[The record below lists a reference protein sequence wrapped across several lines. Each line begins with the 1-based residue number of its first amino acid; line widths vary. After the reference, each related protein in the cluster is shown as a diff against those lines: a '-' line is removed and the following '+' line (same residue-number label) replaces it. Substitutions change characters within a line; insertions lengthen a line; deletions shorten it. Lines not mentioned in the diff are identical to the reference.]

1 MILDRIATVLDHI
14 LNTFIVIICVIATL
28 VGSYT
33 FYDYLSHN
41 DISFLSNRNDSL
53 VSSEDVFI
61 EKQIGWIMID
71 NTNINYPLMQ
81 GKDNVEYLD
90 KDPYGK
96 ENTSGSIFLEWSNDA
111 QLRDDFSVIYG
122 QHAIADLMFGDL
134 DRYLDRNYFDTHQ
147 SGTIKTSDHKYKFKV
162 FAVYKAEASD
172 GFIFNPAIR
181 TVDSICNYIKKR
193 ADIYEAPDS
202 DCRIVALST
211 CSKENEMFRVVV
223 FGTIS
228 E

>member
-53 VSSEDVFI
+53 VSSEDAFI

-122 QHAIADLMFGDL
+122 QHAIAELMFGDL
-134 DRYLDRNYFDTHQ
+134 DRYLDRN
-147 SGTIKTSDHKYKFKV
+147 
-162 FAVYKAEASD
+162 
-172 GFIFNPAIR
+172 
-181 TVDSICNYIKKR
+181 
-193 ADIYEAPDS
+193 
-202 DCRIVALST
+202 
-211 CSKENEMFRVVV
+211 
-223 FGTIS
+223 
-228 E
+228 